1 MTNRS
6 DGRKFLS
13 SGHPSDW
20 VWMESGQTRP
30 NWGEKGPRSTR
41 DSGMGSM
48 ENRYGLVP
56 PQTGRRKRHA
66 EDGTLGGRYTE
77 VKRNADNAQWDDS
90 QERILFESKDLESIS
105 SDSDS
110 QEVRPGWPPDDMC
123 ADSTR
128 CRQSFSEKERQGL
141 QLLSPAV
148 RSKVIKLQR
157 DLEEAK
163 AESRYLRAKPVDS
176 PAVAVSPLRFTRTP
190 VPRYDGISDWD
201 QYREVFEAIVIS
213 NGWNDLT
220 AALQL
225 LAHLDGEA
233 LNVALLVPE
242 DQRRRPG
249 VLIESLTAHYTSPG
263 RLSQRRRQFEQMTRP
278 LGEDPAVFAIALETL
293 ARRAFVDVEPT
304 VRLQLVRDKFI
315 TGQPQLALRRHL
327 DSAGP
332 DTPMVD
338 IVDRC
343 RVWESHAELHA
354 RPEIECEPGTSR
366 GVFQV
371 REQVRDDQKEE
382 AAAEPDSNYSKFGN
396 LTDRLR
402 ELVKQPS
409 PAGSRP
415 VDIGQLLRQLM
426 PIEDEANEI
435 GQPMSGAESADN
447 CMSGNAV

>member
-1 MTNRS
+1 MAKQS

-13 SGHPSDW
+13 TGHPSDK
-20 VWMESGQTRP
+20 VWMDTSRTRP
-30 NWGEKGPRSTR
+30 VWSDKGQRGTR
-41 DSGMGSM
+41 DSGMISM
-48 ENRYGLVP
+48 DNRYGLVP

-66 EDGTLGGRYTE
+66 EEGTLGGRYTD
-77 VKRNADNAQWDDS
+77 VKRNADSAQWNNSQKRNPFDS
-90 QERILFESKDLESIS
+90 QELESIS
-105 SDSDS
+105 SESDE
-110 QEVRPGWPPDDMC
+110 QEVGAGWPPEDMG

-128 CRQSFSEKERQGL
+128 CKQSFSAKERQGL

-148 RSKVIKLQR
+148 RSKIIKLQR

-163 AESRYLRAKPVDS
+163 AESRYLRAQPVDG
-176 PAVAVSPLRFTRTP
+176 PGVAVSAVRFTRTP
-190 VPRYDGISDWD
+190 VPRYDGISDWE

-213 NGWNDLT
+213 NGWDDLT

-249 VLIESLTAHYTSPG
+249 VLIDSLTAHYSSPG
-263 RLSQRRRQFEQMTRP
+263 RLSQRRRQFEQMTRSV
-278 LGEDPAVFAIALETL
+278 GEDPAVFAIALETL
-293 ARRAFVDVEPT
+293 ARRAFVEVDET

-315 TGQPQLALRRHL
+315 TSQPQLALRRHL
-327 DSAGP
+327 DSAEP

-338 IVDRC
+338 IVDKC
-343 RVWESHAELHA
+343 RVWESHAELRG
-354 RPEIECEPGTSR
+354 RPETECDPGTSR
-366 GVFQV
+366 GVFHV
-371 REQVRDDQKEE
+371 REQVRNDKEE
-382 AAAEPDSNYSKFGN
+382 TVIEPDSNYSKLGN

-415 VDIGQLLRQLM
+415 VDIGQLLRQLL
-426 PIEDEANEI
+426 PVEDETNEI

-447 CMSGNAV
+447 CMSGNAL

>member
-1 MTNRS
+1 M
-6 DGRKFLS
+6 
-13 SGHPSDW
+13 
-20 VWMESGQTRP
+20 
-30 NWGEKGPRSTR
+30 
-41 DSGMGSM
+41 
-48 ENRYGLVP
+48 
-56 PQTGRRKRHA
+56 A
-66 EDGTLGGRYTE
+66 
-77 VKRNADNAQWDDS
+77 
-90 QERILFESKDLESIS
+90 
-105 SDSDS
+105 
-110 QEVRPGWPPDDMC
+110 PDDMC

-128 CRQSFSEKERQGL
+128 CKQSFSERERQGL

-148 RSKVIKLQR
+148 RGKIIKLQR
-157 DLEEAK
+157 DLEEAR
-163 AESRYLRAKPVDS
+163 AESRYLRAQPVNS
-176 PAVAVSPLRFTRTP
+176 PAVAVSAVKFTRTP

-201 QYREVFEAIVIS
+201 QYREVYEAIVIS
-213 NGWNDLT
+213 NGWDDLT

-249 VLIESLTAHYTSPG
+249 MLIESLTAHYTSPG

-278 LGEDPAVFAIALETL
+278 VGEDPAVFAIALESL
-293 ARRAFVDVEPT
+293 ARRAFVDVDPT

-315 TGQPQLALRRHL
+315 TGQTQLALRRHL

-338 IVDRC
+338 IVDKC
-343 RVWESHAELHA
+343 RVWESHAELIG
-354 RPEIECEPGTSR
+354 RPEMECEPGTSR
-366 GVFQV
+366 GVFHV
-371 REQVRDDQKEE
+371 REEVMDDKKEE
-382 AAAEPDSNYSKFGN
+382 TAAEPDSNYAKLGN

-402 ELVKQPS
+402 ELVKQPR

-415 VDIGQLLRQLM
+415 VDIGQLLRQLL
-426 PIEDEANEI
+426 PIEDEANEV